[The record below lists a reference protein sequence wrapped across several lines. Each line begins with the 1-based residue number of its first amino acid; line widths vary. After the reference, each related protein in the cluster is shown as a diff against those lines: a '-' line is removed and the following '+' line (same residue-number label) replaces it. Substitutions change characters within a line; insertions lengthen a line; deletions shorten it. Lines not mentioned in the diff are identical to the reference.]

1 MLVNRNC
8 AFKRTQNKC
17 HLKCCKWR
25 FLLQPG
31 VSSVIL
37 QAQKSEKQ
45 SVQKLRLLRISLDS
59 RLEEFPSLAEGVGQ
73 DQNGDTPPI
82 LPKPAQLT
90 GQSQLE
96 REREREEEMKERK
109 GEGEWKE

>member
-1 MLVNRNC
+1 ML
-8 AFKRTQNKC
+8 
-17 HLKCCKWR
+17 R

-45 SVQKLRLLRISLDS
+45 SVQKLRLLRISLDN

-96 REREREEEMKERK
+96 RERERERERK
-109 GEGEWKE
+109 GEGEWKEG

>member
-1 MLVNRNC
+1 M
-8 AFKRTQNKC
+8 
-17 HLKCCKWR
+17 
-25 FLLQPG
+25 
-31 VSSVIL
+31 IL